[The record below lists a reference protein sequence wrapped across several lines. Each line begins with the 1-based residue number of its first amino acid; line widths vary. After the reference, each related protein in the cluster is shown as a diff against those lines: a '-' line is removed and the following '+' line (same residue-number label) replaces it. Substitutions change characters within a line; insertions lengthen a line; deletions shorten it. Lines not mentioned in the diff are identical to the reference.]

1 MFSDRFSKLSKSL
14 EKAGFDGAVVNPSAT
29 LTYLTG
35 LSFHL
40 MERPVVLFFV
50 PGKIPVLVLPELEK
64 QKLKSLPFE
73 CKPFFYGDNPV
84 DWAKSF
90 AEAGKTLGLDNK
102 KIAVEP
108 IHLRFLELEY
118 LKGAA
123 PSARFSDG
131 SVIFDNLRICK
142 DDHEVACMR
151 KAADIAQRAFQNLLP
166 HVQTGKTERELANQL
181 TMLLMECGSD
191 PELPFQVI
199 LSGGPNSANPHA
211 VPSERQL
218 VSGDLVVVDWGASYS
233 GYASDLTRTLVIGT
247 PNDEQIAITKAVKA
261 ANASGRAMGKPGIP
275 AGDVDRAARREIE
288 NAGYGPYFTHR
299 TGHGLGMEG
308 HEPPYMFAENIEIL
322 QPGMVYT
329 VEPGIYLPGKYG
341 VRIEDDVVVTA
352 NGADTLS
359 DLPRDLYVIS

>member
-1 MFSDRFSKLSKSL
+1 MFSDRFTKLSNSL
-14 EKAGFDGAVVNPSAT
+14 EKAGFDGAVVNPGAT

-40 MERPVVLFFV
+40 MERPVVLIFV
-50 PGKIPVLVLPELEK
+50 PGKTPVLVLPELEK
-64 QKLKSLPFE
+64 EKLKSLPFD
-73 CKPFFYGDNPV
+73 CMPFFFGDNPV
-84 DWAKSF
+84 DRVKAF
-90 AEAGKTLGLDNK
+90 AEAGKVLGLNTK

-123 PSARFSDG
+123 PAARFSDG
-131 SVIFDNLRICK
+131 STIFDNLRICK
-142 DDHEVACMR
+142 DGQEVECMR
-151 KAADIAQRAFQNLLP
+151 KAVDIAQKAFLKLLP
-166 HVQTGKTERELANQL
+166 QVQTGKSERELANEL
-181 TMLLMECGSD
+181 TMLLMQCGSD

-211 VPSERQL
+211 VPSDRQL
-218 VSGDLVVVDWGASYS
+218 EAGDLVVVDWGASFS
-233 GYASDLTRTLVIGT
+233 GYASDLTRTLVMGA
-247 PNDEQIAITKAVKA
+247 PNEEQVAITKAVKA
-261 ANASGRAMGKPGIP
+261 ANASGRAAGRPGIP
-275 AGDVDRAARREIE
+275 AGDVDRAARREIDT
-288 NAGYGPYFTHR
+288 AGYGPYFTHR

-308 HEPPYMFAENIEIL
+308 HEPPYMFAENTGIL

-352 NGADTLS
+352 SGADTLS